1 MTESDKKRENIRELF
16 KKTMNL
22 GLKLLD
28 SELSTSVVI
37 HQIITILNY
46 LSLDMVETA
55 IKKIDRIEDELRLGP
70 GGDEN
75 VI

>member
-28 SELSTSVVI
+28 SEISIGMAI

-46 LSLDMVETA
+46 LSLDMIETA
-55 IKKIDRIEDELRLGP
+55 IKKVDRIEDELRLGP

-75 VI
+75 GI